1 MTARPSFRL
10 AVPAERRALEDLQR
24 RASLVW
30 EEDRDALLA
39 NPDAIELP
47 LEQITDGRTIVAE
60 NVGQLLGF
68 AVVLRRDD
76 GDAELDGLFVDPTQ
90 WRHGIGRA
98 LLEHAERSPRD
109 GAATLWVTA
118 NTRALGFYG
127 ACGFLT
133 VGEVATRFRPA
144 PRMRKTIDVARCDVR
159 VALIGYGLGGAAFH
173 APLIACT
180 PGMRLATIVTRNPE
194 RRAQAAREHPQG
206 EHRRF
211 RASDM
216 GSVAQDHDVVVVT
229 TSNDAHASLAMDA
242 LAAGL
247 PVVVDKPFAVHAS
260 QAREVIAEA
269 RRRNLLLTVYH
280 NRRWDS
286 ELLTVKRLLAEQAF
300 GDVLRFE
307 SRLERWRPQPKG
319 GWRERGE
326 PELAGGLLYD
336 LGTHLIDQALH
347 LFGPVTD
354 VYAELDRR
362 RPGMQVDDD
371 VFLALTHA
379 SGVRSHLSAT
389 TLSAQPLARM
399 RVLGLALGIS

>member
-1 MTARPSFRL
+1 MS
-10 AVPAERRALEDLQR
+10 RA
-24 RASLVW
+24 
-30 EEDRDALLA
+30 
-39 NPDAIELP
+39 
-47 LEQITDGRTIVAE
+47 
-60 NVGQLLGF
+60 
-68 AVVLRRDD
+68 
-76 GDAELDGLFVDPTQ
+76 
-90 WRHGIGRA
+90 
-98 LLEHAERSPRD
+98 
-109 GAATLWVTA
+109 
-118 NTRALGFYG
+118 
-127 ACGFLT
+127 
-133 VGEVATRFRPA
+133 
-144 PRMRKTIDVARCDVR
+144 DVR
-159 VALIGYGLGGAAFH
+159 VALIGYGLGGASFH
-173 APLIACT
+173 APLIATT

-194 RRAQAAREHPQG
+194 RRTQAAREHPQ
-206 EHRRF
+206 
-211 RASDM
+211 ASIVD
-216 GSVAQDHDVVVVT
+216 SVQAIWDRSAQDHDVVVVT
-229 TSNDAHASLAMDA
+229 TSNDAHASLAKDA

-247 PVVVDKPFAVHAS
+247 PVVVDKPFAVTAS

-269 RRRNLLLTVYH
+269 RRRNLFLTVYH

-347 LFGPVTD
+347 LFGPVTG

-389 TLSAQPLARM
+389 AISAQPLARM
-399 RVLGLALGIS
+399 RVLGSRSAYVKVQSDMQEAALRSGGRPDQPGWGEEPREHWGLLGVGAAATPVRSEPGAYQQFYAGVVASLRDGAPPPVDPEDAVAGLEIIEAARSQAKA

>member
-1 MTARPSFRL
+1 MSCA
-10 AVPAERRALEDLQR
+10 
-24 RASLVW
+24 
-30 EEDRDALLA
+30 
-39 NPDAIELP
+39 
-47 LEQITDGRTIVAE
+47 
-60 NVGQLLGF
+60 
-68 AVVLRRDD
+68 
-76 GDAELDGLFVDPTQ
+76 
-90 WRHGIGRA
+90 
-98 LLEHAERSPRD
+98 
-109 GAATLWVTA
+109 
-118 NTRALGFYG
+118 
-127 ACGFLT
+127 
-133 VGEVATRFRPA
+133 
-144 PRMRKTIDVARCDVR
+144 DVR
-159 VALIGYGLGGAAFH
+159 VALIGYGLGGASFH
-173 APLIACT
+173 APLIAST

-194 RRAQAAREHPQG
+194 RRAQAAREHPQ
-206 EHRRF
+206 
-211 RASDM
+211 ASIVD
-216 GSVAQDHDVVVVT
+216 SVQAIWDRSAQDHDVVVVT
-229 TSNDAHASLAMDA
+229 TSNDAHASLAKDA

-247 PVVVDKPFAVHAS
+247 PVVVDKPFAVTAS

-269 RRRNLLLTVYH
+269 RRRNLFLTVYH

-347 LFGPVTD
+347 LFGPVTN

-389 TLSAQPLARM
+389 AISAQPLARM
-399 RVLGLALGIS
+399 RVLGSRSAYVKVQSDMQEAALRSGGRPDQPGWGEEPREHWGLLGVGAAATPVRSEPGAYQQFYAGIVASLRDGAQPTVDPEDAVAGLEIIEAARSQAEA

>member
-1 MTARPSFRL
+1 MSSADT
-10 AVPAERRALEDLQR
+10 
-24 RASLVW
+24 
-30 EEDRDALLA
+30 
-39 NPDAIELP
+39 
-47 LEQITDGRTIVAE
+47 
-60 NVGQLLGF
+60 
-68 AVVLRRDD
+68 
-76 GDAELDGLFVDPTQ
+76 
-90 WRHGIGRA
+90 
-98 LLEHAERSPRD
+98 
-109 GAATLWVTA
+109 
-118 NTRALGFYG
+118 
-127 ACGFLT
+127 
-133 VGEVATRFRPA
+133 
-144 PRMRKTIDVARCDVR
+144 DVR

-180 PGMRLATIVTRNPE
+180 SGMRLATIVTRNPE
-194 RRAQAAREHPQG
+194 RRTQAAREHP
-206 EHRRF
+206 
-211 RASDM
+211 RANIVD
-216 GSVAQDHDVVVVT
+216 SVQAIWDRAQDHDVVVVT
-229 TSNDAHASLAMDA
+229 TSNDSHFSLAMAA

-247 PVVVDKPFAVHAS
+247 PVVVDKPFAVHA
-260 QAREVIAEA
+260 AEGRALIDEA

-319 GWRERGE
+319 GWREQGA

-347 LFGPVTD
+347 LFGPVTH

-362 RPGMQVDDD
+362 RPGMEVDDD

-389 TLSAQPLARM
+389 SLSAQPLARM
-399 RVLGLALGIS
+399 RVLGSRAAYLKVHGDVQEPALRAGERPDRPGWGEEPREHWGLLGVGDSAVPVRSEPGGYQQFYAGIVAALRNGAPPPVDPQDAVAGLEIIEACLTSQQKTVTTTHRFAR

>member
-1 MTARPSFRL
+1 MS
-10 AVPAERRALEDLQR
+10 RA
-24 RASLVW
+24 
-30 EEDRDALLA
+30 
-39 NPDAIELP
+39 
-47 LEQITDGRTIVAE
+47 
-60 NVGQLLGF
+60 
-68 AVVLRRDD
+68 
-76 GDAELDGLFVDPTQ
+76 
-90 WRHGIGRA
+90 
-98 LLEHAERSPRD
+98 
-109 GAATLWVTA
+109 
-118 NTRALGFYG
+118 
-127 ACGFLT
+127 
-133 VGEVATRFRPA
+133 
-144 PRMRKTIDVARCDVR
+144 DVR
-159 VALIGYGLGGAAFH
+159 VALIGYGLGGASFH
-173 APLIACT
+173 APLIASM

-194 RRAQAAREHPQG
+194 RRAQAAREHPKANIVDSVQAIWD
-206 EHRRF
+206 
-211 RASDM
+211 RAQ
-216 GSVAQDHDVVVVT
+216 VHDVVVVT
-229 TSNDAHASLAMDA
+229 TSNDSHAPLAMAA

-247 PVVVDKPFAVHAS
+247 PVVVDKPFAVTAS

-389 TLSAQPLARM
+389 ALSAQPLARM
-399 RVLGLALGIS
+399 RVLGSRSAYVKVHSDVQEAALRSGRRPDEPGWGEEPREHWGLLGVGDTAAPVRSEPGAYQQFYAGVVASLRDGAPPPVDPEDAVAGLEIIEACLTSQQHSVTTTHHFER